1 MERRDVA
8 SWLQGPR
15 QTLEEQGYEFG
26 YRGERLGLPPVGPG
40 SVAPIGRRLLAL
52 IIDWF
57 ASMLVAGLIFRGQ
70 GEDRALDTLLVF
82 AVMTMV
88 LVSLGGAS
96 FGHRLMGVRVV
107 SVNNGGAVNP
117 IRVIGR
123 TLLLCLVVPAVIWDR
138 DGRGLHDKAAESVVV
153 RAR

>member
-26 YRGERLGLPPVGPG
+26 YRGERLGLPPLGPG

-117 IRVIGR
+117 IRVIIR

-153 RAR
+153 RTR

>member
-26 YRGERLGLPPVGPG
+26 YRGERLGLPPLGPG

-117 IRVIGR
+117 IRVIVR

>member
-117 IRVIGR
+117 IRVIVR

>member
-26 YRGERLGLPPVGPG
+26 YRGERLGLPPLGPG

-117 IRVIGR
+117 IRVIVR

-153 RAR
+153 RTR